1 MKWFTDVQAVYL
13 HRDHV
18 DFRKSINGLVP
29 IIESEMALSPYE
41 DAIFVFCNRSRDKLK
56 VLHWDQTGYILWYKR
71 LEESKFK
78 WPRRHSQPVMVLS
91 NEQLQWLLSGYD
103 VLLMQGHRVLR
114 YGT

>member
-1 MKWFTDVQAVYL
+1 MKWFTDVPAVYL

-29 IIESEMALSPYE
+29 IIESGMALSPYE

-103 VLLMQGHRVLR
+103 MLSMQGHRVLR